1 MPKIIMQRLWCKTC
15 SDWKLF
21 GKNIGDKELKCSTCK
36 TDHVDTLLSEIHE
49 EKLLEQRKRYKDDKS
64 RQFREAMGLV
74 NMMGLDPRGS
84 IPGINEI
91 DRILESD
98 AGQITIDKLRDEQR
112 KIARQNA
119 LDDIAAHKH
128 LGRND
133 KCSCGSEK
141 KYKQCCLKR
150 IQAYY

>member
-1 MPKIIMQRLWCKTC
+1 MQRLWCKTC

-21 GKNIGDKELKCSTCK
+21 GKNIGKELKCSTCE
-36 TDHVDTLLSEIHE
+36 TDHVDTLLSEIPE
-49 EKLLEQRKRYKDDKS
+49 EKLFEQRKRYKEDKS
-64 RQFREAMGLV
+64 RQFREAMGLM
-74 NMMGLDPRGS
+74 NFIGANPRAS
-84 IPGINEI
+84 VPGINEI

-98 AGQITIDKLRDEQR
+98 AGQITIDKIRKEQMDLAQQ
-112 KIARQNA
+112 KARE
-119 LDDIAAHKH
+119 DIAAHKH

-133 KCSCGSEK
+133 KCTCGSEK